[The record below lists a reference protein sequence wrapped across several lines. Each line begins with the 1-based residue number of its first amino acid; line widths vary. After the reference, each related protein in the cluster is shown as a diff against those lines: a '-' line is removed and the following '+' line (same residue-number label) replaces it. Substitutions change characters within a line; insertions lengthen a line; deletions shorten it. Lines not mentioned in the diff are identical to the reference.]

1 MKAVIYRPSQT
12 AMQSGRANATG
23 WRLEFDPSVAREVE
37 PLMGWTAS
45 ADTRQQL
52 RLNFESEGAAIA
64 YCKRHAI
71 AYQVREPRERR
82 VRPKAYADNFSP
94 ANVRGPGTAPYEPG

>member
-1 MKAVIYRPSQT
+1 MKAVIYRPAKT
-12 AMQSGRANATG
+12 AMQSGRAKTT
-23 WRLEFDPSVAREVE
+23 WRLEFDPTAARVVE

-52 RLNFESEGAAIA
+52 RINFESEADAIA
-64 YCKRHAI
+64 YCERHAI

-82 VRPKAYADNFSP
+82 VRPKVYADNFSY
-94 ANVRGPGTAPYEPG
+94 ASVRGPGTAPYEPR